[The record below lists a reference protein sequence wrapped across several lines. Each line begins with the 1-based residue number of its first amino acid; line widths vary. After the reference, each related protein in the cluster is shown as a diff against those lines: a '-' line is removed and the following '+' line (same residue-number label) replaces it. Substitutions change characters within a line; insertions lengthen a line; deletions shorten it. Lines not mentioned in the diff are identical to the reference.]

1 MSVFF
6 SLHPIW
12 IVIQY
17 LLDFYLSGWWLL
29 VVSCIVCML
38 WFVYKTWNILFRIDQ
53 YRNWLHWVGFFA
65 CLSHAIAYF
74 PSSNCKQFE
83 CCMACYF
90 WGVNKRFMH
99 CRNIPTFSVFSCTKA
114 FPSDWNVSENF
125 YIHIHTDQPNIV
137 DLGFIFEITSNRWAS
152 FGSMSNLIELL
163 TLKLMQVSITLCNY
177 LFVIWYADSK
187 DNCTK

>member
-1 MSVFF
+1 MAFLCSPSSILLWHSFHSINCAAFQVVNLQIVIFRSINSTIIVFFFNRCLILKSNQHMSVFF

-125 YIHIHTDQPNIV
+125 YIHIHTD
-137 DLGFIFEITSNRWAS
+137 
-152 FGSMSNLIELL
+152 
-163 TLKLMQVSITLCNY
+163 
-177 LFVIWYADSK
+177 
-187 DNCTK
+187 

>member
-1 MSVFF
+1 MVNLQIVVFRSIISTIIVFFFQSVF
-6 SLHPIW
+6 
-12 IVIQY
+12 Y
-17 LLDFYLSGWWLL
+17 LKIKSAHVRFFLPDLNCYSIFIGFLFIWLL
-29 VVSCIVCML
+29 VVSCIVYML

-90 WGVNKRFMH
+90 RRVNKRFMH
-99 CRNIPTFSVFSCTKA
+99 CRNIPTLSVFSCTKA

-125 YIHIHTDQPNIV
+125 YIRTTPTKQ
-137 DLGFIFEITSNRWAS
+137 
-152 FGSMSNLIELL
+152 
-163 TLKLMQVSITLCNY
+163 TL
-177 LFVIWYADSK
+177 
-187 DNCTK
+187 